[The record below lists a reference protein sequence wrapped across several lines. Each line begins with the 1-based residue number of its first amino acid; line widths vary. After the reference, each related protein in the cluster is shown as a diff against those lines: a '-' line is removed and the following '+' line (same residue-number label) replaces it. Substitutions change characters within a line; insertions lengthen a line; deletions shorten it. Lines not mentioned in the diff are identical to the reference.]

1 MHNAFTT
8 KIARFCPTAPGSGMV
23 TGPTYQQSP
32 DPGTHYIAHKWD
44 ELKDQDKTLLKY
56 KKKMHKDLAVIPL
69 PIANSIPAKKLAA
82 TAYTAKTG
90 SFDFVGPAAYNPKQA
105 ANHKQHP

>member
-1 MHNAFTT
+1 VKKIVPKVQDKMHNAFTT

-32 DPGTHYIAHKWD
+32 DPGTHHVDPKWG

-56 KKKMHKDLAVIPL
+56 KKKVHKDLAVIP
-69 PIANSIPAKKLAA
+69 
-82 TAYTAKTG
+82 
-90 SFDFVGPAAYNPKQA
+90 
-105 ANHKQHP
+105 

>member
-1 MHNAFTT
+1 
-8 KIARFCPTAPGSGMV
+8 MV

-32 DPGTHYIAHKWD
+32 DPGTHYMAKDWT

-56 KKKMHKDLAVIPL
+56 KKKQHKDLAVIPQA
-69 PIANSIPAKKLAA
+69 IANSIPAKKLAA

-90 SFDFVGPAAYNPKQA
+90 SFDFVGPAAYNPK
-105 ANHKQHP
+105 HKSVSK